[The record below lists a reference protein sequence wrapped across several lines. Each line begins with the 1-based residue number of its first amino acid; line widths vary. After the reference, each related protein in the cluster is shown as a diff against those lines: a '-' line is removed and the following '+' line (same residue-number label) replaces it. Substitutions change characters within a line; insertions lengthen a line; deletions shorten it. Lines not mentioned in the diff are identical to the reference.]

1 MEAYISTVW
10 RRGSLVDEKICSQH
24 IHCTSARILLER
36 WNKRSAND
44 VEICGY
50 GCMSDTTKFSG
61 KKTGNSLQ
69 LSTVNIL
76 RTLIISHHNKVQCM

>member
-1 MEAYISTVW
+1 MMEAYISTVW

-61 KKTGNSLQ
+61 KKNRKFPSVVNSQ
-69 LSTVNIL
+69 HPAYT
-76 RTLIISHHNKVQCM
+76 HHQSPQ